1 MRICFATNNKNKL
14 IEIKKKL
21 GKAYDIISL
30 FDLGHTEELS
40 ETHDTLEGNSLEK
53 ALFIHEKYQIN
64 CFADDTGLLVDA
76 LDGEPGVNSARYAGP
91 GKSSEDNMNLLLE
104 KLIGHANRKAKFN
117 TIITL
122 MINGK
127 SHQFAGEVEGVITNE
142 RSGVNGFGY
151 DPIFIPNG
159 WKKTFAELDLEEK
172 NKISHRSK
180 AVEKLVDFLFLCKD
194 YALQLVD
201 FLNKSDHK

>member
-30 FDLGHTEELS
+30 SDLGHEEELS

-76 LDGEPGVNSARYAGP
+76 LNGEPGVNSARYAGS
-91 GKSSEDNMNLLLE
+91 GKSSEDNMDLLLE
-104 KLIGHANRKAKFN
+104 RLGGQANRKAKFT

-122 MINGK
+122 MLNGK
-127 SHQFAGEVEGVITNE
+127 THQFAGEVGGVIANR
-142 RSGVNGFGY
+142 RSGANGFGY
-151 DPIFIPNG
+151 DPVFIPNG

-172 NKISHRSK
+172 NEISHRSN
-180 AVEKLVDFLFLCKD
+180 AVEKLVI
-194 YALQLVD
+194 
-201 FLNKSDHK
+201 FLNELDLK